1 MVFKAKLAHGARSA
15 VEGQSPGCSWLHQS
29 VLCHSHHVNPIPAGH
44 MRVHAVQAEQV
55 HLSTVGT
62 LCTPC
67 LLQVRQFRYRFR
79 NTSLVLQGP
88 KTCRQVIEALS
99 RNVAIE
105 VRRW

>member
-1 MVFKAKLAHGARSA
+1 MVFKAKLAHGARTA

-29 VLCHSHHVNPIPAGH
+29 VLCHSYHVNRITAGR

-67 LLQVRQFRYRFR
+67 LQVRQFRYRFR

-105 VRRW
+105 VRQW